1 MTDLHVLDFQKEQGM
16 KPQPIPTGYLASNDV
31 RIHYRHFAAP
41 ASARPA
47 MPAVI
52 VHGLSYFSY
61 DWVEVASA
69 LAQEREVVAIDLRGF
84 GESDS
89 SPTGDYSLRAMA
101 NDLVAVLDHFGWRQ
115 AALIGHSMGGR
126 ICLCTAAWFPERVG
140 ALMCLD
146 FAPDVEAAG
155 RKNVALRIGNQPDL
169 FASIDEALA
178 YHGLAGE
185 KPGSPAYRRFSEFL
199 RPTADGFAL
208 KRDLHY
214 RNTFREVLRTG
225 KSQPVEV
232 DLWAMVRELK
242 MPAQVVRGS
251 TSDMLSRETLAKV
264 NEFNP
269 RVATLEIT
277 GSHDLPGDN
286 PEGLKQAIAL
296 FLLDR

>member
-1 MTDLHVLDFQKEQGM
+1 M
-16 KPQPIPTGYLASNDV
+16 KPLQARTGHLSSNDV
-31 RIHYRHFAAP
+31 RIHFRHFPGPRAVH
-41 ASARPA
+41 PA

-84 GESDS
+84 GESDW
-89 SPTGDYSLRAMA
+89 SPTGDYSLRTMA
-101 NDLVAVLDHFGWRQ
+101 NDLIAVLDHFGWRQ
-115 AALIGHSMGGR
+115 AALIGRSMGGR
-126 ICLCTAAWFPERVG
+126 ICLCTAGWFPERVG

-169 FASIDEALA
+169 FASVDEALA
-178 YHGLAGE
+178 YHGLPGE

-199 RPTADGFAL
+199 RPTADGLAL
-208 KRDLHY
+208 KRDLYY
-214 RNTFREVLRTG
+214 RNSFREVLRTG
-225 KSQPVEV
+225 KSQPVDV
-232 DLWAMVRELK
+232 DLWAMVRGLQ

-264 NEFNP
+264 SALNP
-269 RVATLEIT
+269 RVSTLEIA

-286 PEGLKQAIAL
+286 PDGVKEAVAF
-296 FLLDR
+296 FLRDR